1 MSSAFF
7 YNYASSNFLS
17 FNNTLGIFKFLQ
29 KMFLVLVPDV
39 QSLDSAPNVLLK
51 QGGLRQLQSERVKLA
66 GNAERQIIRHL
77 VL

>member
-1 MSSAFF
+1 
-7 YNYASSNFLS
+7 
-17 FNNTLGIFKFLQ
+17 
-29 KMFLVLVPDV
+29 MFLVLVPDV